1 MGYLLI
7 NKFKLANIKIYEN
20 IYNYKL
26 MYTVPFVN
34 IIGIPLRLYGV
45 NFSNN
50 EKGYIIQINNEESV
64 SILTGIDSLM
74 SNMVKG
80 SYNPILKLNNSIIFK
95 NIEKINNLIKKYETL
110 NYIDINIIKIKRSA
124 SHCYPLVYIL

>member
-64 SILTGIDSLM
+64 SILTDIDSLM